1 MFIKSTYNY
10 LYTIQI
16 LLKQLHINK
25 QENNSVNVVK
35 LFSYDTISAAK
46 QH

>member
-1 MFIKSTYNY
+1 MFIKSTYIY

-16 LLKQLHINK
+16 LLKQLHTNK
-25 QENNSVNVVK
+25 QENNSNVVK
-35 LFSYDTISAAK
+35 LFSYDTISGAK